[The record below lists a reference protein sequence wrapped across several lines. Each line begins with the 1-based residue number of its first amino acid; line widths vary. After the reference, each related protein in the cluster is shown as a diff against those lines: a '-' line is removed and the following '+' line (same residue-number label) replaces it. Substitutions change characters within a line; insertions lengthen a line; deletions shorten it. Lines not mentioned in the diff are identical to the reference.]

1 MKGPVYIA
9 GPMTG
14 KPRWNYPAFFQAE
27 HAFGRKGLEIINPAQ
42 ADIRANVWPPEDGEG
57 LSPGCLAAAMW
68 RNLGDVLTCKSVLC
82 LHGWRESKNAR
93 IEVLVAMTAGI
104 EVFEIVE
111 MYSRQVRPVTDVP
124 QVILQRPDVVG
135 AQAQQEAAEPHEAPQ
150 EPCRAVGAPGGGLTE

>member
-1 MKGPVYIA
+1 MRAA
-9 GPMTG
+9 GSRIVFTNG
-14 KPRWNYPAFFQAE
+14 CFDVL
-27 HAFGRKGLEIINPAQ
+27 HAGHARYL
-42 ADIRANVWPPEDGEG
+42 RA
-57 LSPGCLAAAMW
+57 A